1 MTTYPLLRQRAVEKL
16 MNKAQQGSWV
26 SVITLQK
33 HCFHDKPKL
42 LGVCYF
48 YLLKIII
55 AKKKN
60 ELELHNVSTHIQYLS
75 VEMSY

>member
-1 MTTYPLLRQRAVEKL
+1 MTTSPLLRQRAVEKL

-26 SVITLQK
+26 TVITLQK

-42 LGVCYF
+42 RGMCYLYF
-48 YLLKIII
+48 LLKITI
-55 AKKKN
+55 AQKN
-60 ELELHNVSTHIQYLS
+60 KLELHNVSTHIQYLS

>member
-1 MTTYPLLRQRAVEKL
+1 MTNLSYV
-16 MNKAQQGSWV
+16 V
-26 SVITLQK
+26 CVI
-33 HCFHDKPKL
+33 FI
-42 LGVCYF
+42 
-48 YLLKIII
+48 LKIII

>member
-1 MTTYPLLRQRAVEKL
+1 MTTSPLLRQRAVEKL

-42 LGVCYF
+42 RGVCYLF
-48 YLLKIII
+48 LLKITI
-55 AKKKN
+55 AQNNKLK
-60 ELELHNVSTHIQYLS
+60 LHNVSTHIQYLI
-75 VEMSY
+75 VEMS

>member
-1 MTTYPLLRQRAVEKL
+1 MTTSPLLRQRAVEKL

-42 LGVCYF
+42 RGVCYLF
-48 YLLKIII
+48 ILIKNHNCSKNKLK
-55 AKKKN
+55 
-60 ELELHNVSTHIQYLS
+60 LHNVSTQIQYLS
-75 VEMSY
+75 VEMS